1 MGEAPPARRL
11 TDGYEAGTLIETKG
25 FIVSENQ
32 IPSPGDESPIPSPPP
47 PAAPEPAG
55 TATAPTLPAIPTPPA
70 TQPPQGYPGAAPTYG
85 TPVQPPYGT
94 PTQPPYG
101 VQPGYTPPT
110 APTYGAQP
118 VPPGYA
124 AYSAPGYP
132 AAAPRPTSGL
142 AVTSLI
148 CGIAG
153 IVLFWAVVPLLASI
167 AAVITGHMALGQTK
181 REPRISGRGMAIAG
195 LIMGYA
201 GVAIAAF
208 TVLSFIIGLIFFG
221 AFSVPY
227 FSAR

>member
-1 MGEAPPARRL
+1 MLSTAARRL
-11 TDGYEAGTLIETKG
+11 TDASGAGTLIETKG

-32 IPSPGDESPIPSPPP
+32 TPSPGDASPFTPP
-47 PAAPEPAG
+47 PAPPAPPA
-55 TATAPTLPAIPTPPA
+55 LPAVPAPPA
-70 TQPPQGYPGAAPTYG
+70 PQPAQNYPGAAPGYSAPG
-85 TPVQPPYGT
+85 
-94 PTQPPYG
+94 QPPYG
-101 VQPGYTPPT
+101 VQPGYAPPSAAPAYGTPPV
-110 APTYGAQP
+110 Q
-118 VPPGYA
+118 PGYA
-124 AYSAPGYP
+124 PYAAPGYP

-153 IVLFWAVVPLLASI
+153 LVLFWAFVPLLASI

-181 REPRISGRGMAIAG
+181 RDPRIAGRGMAIAG

-208 TVLSFIIGLIFFG
+208 MLISVIISVIFLG

-227 FSAR
+227 ISAR

>member
-1 MGEAPPARRL
+1 MPTSTAARRL
-11 TDGYEAGTLIETKG
+11 TDVNRAGTLIETKG
-25 FIVSENQ
+25 FTVSENQ
-32 IPSPGDESPIPSPPP
+32 IPSPGDEPSFTPPP
-47 PAAPEPAG
+47 PAPPAPAPPAPAAG
-55 TATAPTLPAIPTPPA
+55 PDLPALPTPPA
-70 TQPPQGYPGAAPTYG
+70 PQPTPTYPGAAPTYG
-85 TPVQPPYGT
+85 A

-101 VQPGYTPPT
+101 AQPGYAAPPT
-110 APTYGAQP
+110 APPTAPAYGTQP

-124 AYSAPGYP
+124 PYSAPGYP

-153 IVLFWAVVPLLASI
+153 LVLFWAVVPLLASI

-181 REPRISGRGMAIAG
+181 REPRIAGRGMAVAG

-201 GVAIAAF
+201 GIAIAAV
-208 TVLSFIIGLIFFG
+208 TLLSFVIGLVFFG
-221 AFSVPY
+221 AFTVPY

>member
-1 MGEAPPARRL
+1 M
-11 TDGYEAGTLIETKG
+11 TDAYGAGTLIETKG
-25 FIVSENQ
+25 IIVSENQ
-32 IPSPGDESPIPSPPP
+32 TPSPGDESPFTPPP
-47 PAAPEPAG
+47 PAPAAPA
-55 TATAPTLPAIPTPPA
+55 LPAIPAPPA
-70 TQPPQGYPGAAPTYG
+70 PQPTQSYPAAAPVYG
-85 TPVQPPYGT
+85 TPAQPPYGS
-94 PTQPPYG
+94 PAQPPYG
-101 VQPGYTPPT
+101 VRPGYAPPPS
-110 APTYGAQP
+110 APAYGTQP

-124 AYSAPGYP
+124 PYAAPGYP

-208 TVLSFIIGLIFFG
+208 TLLSFIIGLVFFG